1 MYEFLQYFRRQ
12 VFSNF
17 LYALTGDA
25 CDQDSDGDGIDDE
38 NDNCIFIPNPLQE
51 HSMNGYD
58 LSCE

>member
-1 MYEFLQYFRRQ
+1 
-12 VFSNF
+12 
-17 LYALTGDA
+17 LTGDA